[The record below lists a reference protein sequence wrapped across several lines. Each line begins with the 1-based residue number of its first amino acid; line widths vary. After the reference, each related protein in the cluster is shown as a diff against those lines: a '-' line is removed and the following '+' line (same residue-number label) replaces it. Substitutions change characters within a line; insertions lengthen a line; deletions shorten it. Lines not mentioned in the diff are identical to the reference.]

1 MTITT
6 QKTHDRLPIVLHKNA
21 LAILD
26 KYKDEDFKNEKAL
39 PYITNQQMNR
49 CLKDL
54 CEICGFNKPY
64 IDITEDAKRDAI
76 KKKEEMWD
84 AE

>member
-1 MTITT
+1 MVEL
-6 QKTHDRLPIVLHKNA
+6 KVLEHISRQ
-21 LAILD
+21 LSD
-26 KYKDEDFKNEKAL
+26 YKS
-39 PYITNQQMNR
+39 M
-49 CLKDL
+49 
-54 CEICGFNKPY
+54 KPY

>member
-26 KYKDEDFKNEKAL
+26 KYKDEDFKNGKAL